1 MSNDVFTGTSPLT
14 TAEQETAI
22 TIDRTSKTALIY
34 SSDQV
39 MIRRLKRLL
48 ALENTELVMI
58 AEDKFGIAVELPKN
72 MITIRG
78 KRTKMSDEQR
88 QAASER
94 LKKARGNL

>member
-1 MSNDVFTGTSPLT
+1 MSENMSPLIT
-14 TAEQETAI
+14 LEQETAI

-58 AEDKFGIAVELPKN
+58 AEDKFGITVELPKN
-72 MITIRG
+72 LITIRG
-78 KRTKMSDEQR
+78 KRTKMTPEQK
-88 QAASER
+88 QAAGDR
-94 LKKARGNL
+94 LRKARENL